1 MTKQKLELNTQPL
14 KQYHTRYYKVL
25 SILKYF
31 QRNAINYN
39 QTKILNTLNFF
50 LKKDDIKIT
59 TLRTLRQDL
68 CFLCKN
74 GIIEKTLIRLGKG
87 NGSYIR
93 YTVNKYSN
101 NNLNRLLES
110 KQSIVEHDANAIYKF
125 TKKTQKKYLQN
136 KKVKIYKPKNATK
149 NVSHII
155 NNKKEIKNKRKN
167 DIIFKISKVAKGKTM
182 KYLDKI
188 EENKNKKRYEES
200 ILKVKNWLKQSKL
213 AEFANRGYDNQSN
226 KEE

>member
-1 MTKQKLELNTQPL
+1 MLIF
-14 KQYHTRYYKVL
+14 V
-25 SILKYF
+25 
-31 QRNAINYN
+31 
-39 QTKILNTLNFF
+39 
-50 LKKDDIKIT
+50 KIT

-74 GIIEKTLIRLGKG
+74 DIIEKTLIRLGKG
-87 NGSYIR
+87 NSSYIR

-110 KQSIVEHDANAIYKF
+110 KESIVEHDANAIYKF

-155 NNKKEIKNKRKN
+155 NNKKEIKDKGKN

-200 ILKVKNWLKQSKL
+200 IFRVKI
-213 AEFANRGYDNQSN
+213 G
-226 KEE
+226 

>member
-14 KQYHTRYYKVL
+14 KQYHTRYYKIL

-31 QRNAINYN
+31 QKNAINYN
-39 QTKILNTLNFF
+39 QAKILNTLNFF

-74 GIIEKTLIRLGKG
+74 NIIEKTLIRLGKG

-125 TKKTQKKYLQN
+125 TKKTQKRYLQN
-136 KKVKIYKPKNATK
+136 KKVKIYKPK

-155 NNKKEIKNKRKN
+155 NNKKEIKNEKKD

-200 ILKVKNWLKQSKL
+200 IFRVKNWLKQSKL
-213 AEFANRGYDNQSN
+213 VEFANREHDNQGN
-226 KEE
+226 AKE